1 MAQVWSWL
9 RAGRFDEARVRSEL
23 AAVESG
29 QEAKDLFAQVAL
41 AREFVEFLT
50 LPAYDHLE

>member
-1 MAQVWSWL
+1 
-9 RAGRFDEARVRSEL
+9 DEERVRSEL